1 MLVKGLA
8 GRMGKKGR
16 MAERRLYAMMLDD
29 DLAMGEMYRLGLELD
44 GFRVCVATEPDQL
57 FAAVEKEVPDV
68 FVLDWALPGTNGG
81 EVLEALRR
89 DWRTA
94 AVPVFMLSNFST
106 ELNGAVDRVFRA
118 GAIAWLTKS
127 DTSPDTLARRLREG
141 IPR

>member
-1 MLVKGLA
+1 MGSE
-8 GRMGKKGR
+8 GRI
-16 MAERRLYAMMLDD
+16 AERRLYAMMLDD
-29 DLAMGEMYRLGLELD
+29 DVATAEMYRLGLELD
-44 GFRVCVATEPDQL
+44 GFRVRVVNEPEQF
-57 FAAVEKEVPDV
+57 FAAVEQEVPDV
-68 FVLDWALPGTNGG
+68 FVLDWALPGTTGG

-106 ELNGAVDRVFRA
+106 ELNGAVDRVFSA

>member
-1 MLVKGLA
+1 
-8 GRMGKKGR
+8 MGKR

-29 DLAMGEMYRLGLELD
+29 DLAMAEMYRLGLELD
-44 GFRVCVATEPDQL
+44 GFRVSVANEPYEL
-57 FAAVEKEVPDV
+57 FAAVEQEVPDV

-81 EVLEALRR
+81 EVLETLRR

-106 ELNGAVDRVFRA
+106 ELNGAVDRVFQA

-141 IPR
+141 IRR

>member
-1 MLVKGLA
+1 
-8 GRMGKKGR
+8 MGKEGT
-16 MAERRLYAMMLDD
+16 ADRRLYAMMLDD
-29 DLAMGEMYRLGLELD
+29 DRVMAEMYRLGLELA
-44 GFRVCVATEPDQL
+44 GFRVCVANEPEQF
-57 FAAVEKEVPDV
+57 FAAVRREVPDV
-68 FVLDWALPGTNGG
+68 VVLDWALPGTTGG
-81 EVLEALRR
+81 EVLETLRS

-127 DTSPDTLARRLREG
+127 ATSPDTLARRLREG